1 MFKSTLLKQYENDG
15 CFQNYSSLNLL
26 NRYKNFPEIIIPEE
40 YDCLN
45 EIQFENELF
54 IERFEIAIEQ
64 LTKLIGYNLTKSII
78 ISNFSV
84 DNEIDFLFRFRN
96 ILFILELFKNTTSPT
111 TVLIENITDFNQ
123 LITVSIDTKEAVCFS
138 FIKYEISNYIEMLKN
153 NKNII
158 LSNLL
163 FPNEIEKKIDDEFK
177 KENYIYCNTYNEKL
191 MQLITLSK
199 TAFSKNESQNNIVIF
214 QSFSKT
220 EEIINISKFS
230 AFLGNKKTGLLKTN
244 LLYNDYKIDSKLI
257 KHIKEVIFIRVP
269 SSYYY
274 SEQEIK
280 KLTEINYYSRV
291 INQTLGPYSILDKLK
306 ESEYSDTVT
315 LINANGTMCDHIQS
329 IFNPYKRGFLNTHG
343 YLTDAQLYII
353 KEAILEAQF
362 NKFNSLLKNF
372 NLDREEAKT
381 QITKNYEYIY
391 YTLKTKYPADHPFHK
406 CFPFGNYIFSLAY
419 CKYILEKNFRDTKII
434 EDYLQRKLISAQ
446 NGKTDFKSYNE
457 NLGEFSIFLY
467 LFYGLF
473 CVNNEVNNYTKIEYE
488 PNGEMNK
495 VFEYSF
501 QRRDGIKLLFEV
513 KTLTCEPEIKDSKMV
528 DFHSLNNGQLFYKKY
543 FKPDTSDCIPNE
555 IKEKGIELSSN
566 YRQVGHNIK
575 RIIEKCPNDN
585 NIKIGFIVIN
595 YGTSRE
601 EYLSYLYNSQFG
613 YLNTYP
619 LEKVDSI
626 VIWSMFTNTT
636 LFMPE
641 ILENEQ
647 LFVFPRNIDE
657 IDLDLYQ
664 KLRLNNFVEKKE
676 SYKYYKT
683 LEDRFGVYELIKN
696 KDIIT
701 ILPKLNQK
709 IIQEISTKVKE
720 TEEDITKHN
729 FDFWNLD

>member
-15 CFQNYSSLNLL
+15 CFQNYSPLNLL
-26 NRYKNFPEIIIPEE
+26 NRYKNSPGIIISEE

-54 IERFEIAIEQ
+54 IKRFEIAIEQ
-64 LTKLIGYNLTKSII
+64 LTKLIGYNSTKSII

-84 DNEIDFLFRFRN
+84 ENEIDFLFRFRN
-96 ILFILELFKNTTSPT
+96 ILFILEFLKNTASPT
-111 TVLIENITDFNQ
+111 TVLIDNITDYNQ
-123 LITVSIDTKEAVCFS
+123 LITVSIDTKKNICFS
-138 FIKYEISNYIEMLKN
+138 FIKYEISIYIEMLKSH
-153 NKNII
+153 KNII

-163 FPNEIEKKIDDEFK
+163 FSNEIEKKLDDEFQ
-177 KENYIYCNTYNEKL
+177 KENYIYCNTYNDQL
-191 MQLITLSK
+191 MQLMKLSK
-199 TAFSKNESQNNIVIF
+199 AAFTKNESQNNIVIF
-214 QSFSKT
+214 QTFSKT
-220 EEIINISKFS
+220 EEIIDISKFS

-244 LLYNDYKIDSKLI
+244 LLYNDYKIDTKLI

-269 SSYYY
+269 YSYYY
-274 SEQEIK
+274 RDQEITKLDAK
-280 KLTEINYYSRV
+280 KNYSR
-291 INQTLGPYSILDKLK
+291 ITNRTLGPYSILNKLK
-306 ESEYSDTVT
+306 ESEYSDTIT
-315 LINANGTMCDHIQS
+315 LINGNKTMYDQIQS
-329 IFNPYKRGFLNTHG
+329 IYNPYKRVFLNNIG
-343 YLTDAQLYII
+343 YLTDSQLHLI

-362 NKFNSLLKNF
+362 TKFNTLLKNF
-372 NLDREEAKT
+372 KLDKEEAKI
-381 QITKNYEYIY
+381 QISKNYEYIY
-391 YTLKTKYPADHPFHK
+391 YILKTKYPSDHPFQK

-419 CKYILEKNFRDTKII
+419 CKYILEKKFGDKKII
-434 EDYLQRKLISAQ
+434 EDYLQRKLISTQ

-457 NLGEFSIFLY
+457 NLGEFSVFLY

-473 CVNNEVNNYTKIEYE
+473 CVNNEVDNYTKIEYE

-501 QRRDGIKLLFEV
+501 QRTDGVKLLFEV
-513 KTLTCEPEIKDSKMV
+513 KTLTCEPEIKDSQVV

-566 YRQVGHNIK
+566 YRQVGHNIQ

-626 VIWSMFTNTT
+626 VIWSMFTTTT
-636 LFMPE
+636 LFMSE
-641 ILENEQ
+641 ILENKQ
-647 LFVFPRNIDE
+647 LFVFPRNINE
-657 IDLDLYQ
+657 IDLNLYQ
-664 KLRLNNFVEKKE
+664 QLRLNNFVEKNE
-676 SYKYYKT
+676 SSKYYQT
-683 LEDRFGVYELIKN
+683 IEDRFGVYELIKN

-701 ILPKLNQK
+701 ILPRMNQK

-720 TEEDITKHN
+720 AEEDREKHT
-729 FDFWNLD
+729 FDFFNID